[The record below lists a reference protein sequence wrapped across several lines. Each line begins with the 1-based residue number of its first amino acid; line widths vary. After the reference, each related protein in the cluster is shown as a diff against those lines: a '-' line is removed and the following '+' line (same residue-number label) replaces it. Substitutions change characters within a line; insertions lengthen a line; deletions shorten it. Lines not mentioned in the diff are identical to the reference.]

1 MAGAEGLA
9 VCFALLCLADR
20 CRATVPGSPLL
31 TKNSPQD
38 CFLNAQTLPGSSPNF
53 IAKTKNGHHTASVLF
68 LAGAEGLEPSAR
80 GFGAKRDLHNS
91 LMQMNTSEL
100 SNTKTADQMPTAY
113 PKKIYLTKM
122 CLNFLT
128 TFRRQNALL

>member
-9 VCFALLCLADR
+9 ACFALLWLADR

-31 TKNSPQD
+31 AKNSPQD
-38 CFLNAQTLPGSSPNF
+38 CFLDAQTLSGSSPYRKKEPHFCDSF
-53 IAKTKNGHHTASVLF
+53 I
-68 LAGAEGLEPSAR
+68 LAGTEGLEPSAR
-80 GFGAKRDLHNS
+80 GFGAKRVLHNS

-122 CLNFLT
+122 CLNFVT

>member
-1 MAGAEGLA
+1 MLG
-9 VCFALLCLADR
+9 DR
-20 CRATVPGSPLL
+20 RIATVPASHFA

-38 CFLNAQTLPGSSPNF
+38 CFLDAQTLSGSSPNF

-80 GFGAKRDLHNS
+80 GFGAKRVLHNS

-122 CLNFLT
+122 CLNFVT